1 MVSIIKKNHGKVRDH
16 LDTEHEQANVR
27 IIIGLIW
34 LSYILF
40 INTDQP
46 FESNIIFFSTL
57 YIVVGFFVLLWIY
70 LDTDRNVIR
79 RLTGLTLDM
88 SAITYAMLATGEIG
102 APLFGGYLFTT
113 FGNGFRYG
121 NRYLVVSALFSTIGF
136 LLVLGNNEYWQG
148 QKILGHGLLLA
159 LIVLSGYVSMLISRL
174 HNAMDSAKAANLA
187 KSQFLA
193 NMSHEIRTPLNGV
206 IGMSDLL
213 TATKLDTEQRDF
225 VSTIQASAKT
235 LLSLIE
241 NILDIS
247 KIEAGKTT
255 IEARDFDLYATLQST
270 VKMMAPLAEQKGLN
284 CNLHI
289 TPDTPYNL
297 IGDEQ
302 HLRQV
307 LINLIS
313 NASKFTEQGGIEV
326 NISTVDIEHQYAHLR
341 FEVIDTGIG
350 IHDEVQERIF
360 DKFTQADQS
369 ISQTYGGTGLGTSIA
384 RNLVELM
391 GGEMGVVSQA
401 DEGSTFWF
409 ELTFMRQQE
418 STDRYRLNQSS
429 HKPRILILS
438 GYKDESLEQHLSTWE
453 LDWQYAATST
463 DAKKI
468 LIAAVKTHL
477 PYSIVLVDDGSL
489 EIDAASF
496 AEQISDNIHIKHTNL
511 VLIGNDSSDNH
522 ARLPGAGYFC
532 VLNKPL
538 EKRLLFNILHATA
551 LETDDFDNVTPLVD
565 LQSDSATNSHL
576 NILVGEDNPTNQK
589 VIQKILEYS
598 GHTVDIVDNGEM
610 VLDCI
615 DKKNYDIIIMDM
627 YMPVMGGIETAKIY
641 RFMKTSRD
649 RIPIIMLTANATT
662 DAIKQSK
669 QAGVDAFLT
678 KPVETKKLLNTI
690 YSLIDKNN
698 PHAGQAVANRFNLKL
713 VASITPEQQPA
724 IDLLTLN
731 NLASLSQDV
740 DFMSD
745 LIHGFLKDT
754 KDLIQTIEQSLQK
767 GKFVDIQDNAHAIKG
782 SAKSI
787 GAVPLAEIASIIYKL
802 SSSTHEN
809 SLVSS
814 IKELNT
820 EYIRAQAALLSY
832 LEQLDKAA
840 L

>member
-1 MVSIIKKNHGKVRDH
+1 MALFIKKIHGKVLDH

-46 FESNIIFFSTL
+46 FESNIIFISTL
-57 YIVVGFFVLLWIY
+57 YVVVGFFVLLWIY
-70 LDTDRNVIR
+70 LDTGRNVIR
-79 RLTGLTLDM
+79 RLAGLTLDM
-88 SAITYAMLATGEIG
+88 SACTYAMLATGETG
-102 APLFGGYLFTT
+102 APLFGVYLFVT

-121 NRYLVVSALFSTIGF
+121 NRYLFVSALCSVIGF
-136 LLVLGNNEYWQG
+136 LVVLGNNEYWQG
-148 QKILGHGLLLA
+148 QKILGYGLLLT
-159 LIVLSGYVSMLISRL
+159 LIVLSGYVSLLISRL

-255 IEARDFDLYATLQST
+255 IEVRDFDLYATVQST
-270 VKMMAPLAEQKGLN
+270 VRMMTPLAEKKGLN

-297 IGDEQ
+297 VGDEQ

-326 NISTVDIEHQYAHLR
+326 NISTVNIEHQYAHLR

-350 IHDEVQERIF
+350 IREEVQEQIF

-391 GGEMGVVSQA
+391 GGKMGVVSQA

-418 STDRYRLNQSS
+418 NTETYRSNWLS

-438 GYKDESLEQHLSTWE
+438 GSRDESLEQHLSTWG

-463 DAKKI
+463 DVKKI
-468 LIAAVKTHL
+468 LITAVKTHA

-496 AEQISDNIHIKHTNL
+496 AEQISDNINIKHTNL
-511 VLIGNDSSDNH
+511 VLIGNDSSYNH
-522 ARLPGAGYFC
+522 ARLLAAGYFC

-551 LETDDFDNVTPLVD
+551 LETDDYDNVTALVD

-589 VIQKILEYS
+589 VIRKILEYS
-598 GHTVDIVDNGEM
+598 GHTVDIVDNGEK

-615 DKKNYDIIIMDM
+615 DKKDYDVVIVDM
-627 YMPVMGGIETAKIY
+627 YMPVMGGIETVKIY
-641 RFMKTSRD
+641 RFMKTGRD

-678 KPVETKKLLNTI
+678 KPVETKKLLDTI

-698 PHAGQAVANRFNLKL
+698 PHAGQATANKFNLKL
-713 VASITPEQQPA
+713 VASISPEQQPA

-754 KDLIQTIEQSLQK
+754 KDLIQAIEQSLQA
-767 GKFVDIQDNAHAIKG
+767 GKFVDIQDNAHAIRG

-787 GAVPLAEIASIIYKL
+787 GAVSLAEIASIIYKL
-802 SSSTHEN
+802 STSTHEN

-814 IKELNT
+814 IEELNT